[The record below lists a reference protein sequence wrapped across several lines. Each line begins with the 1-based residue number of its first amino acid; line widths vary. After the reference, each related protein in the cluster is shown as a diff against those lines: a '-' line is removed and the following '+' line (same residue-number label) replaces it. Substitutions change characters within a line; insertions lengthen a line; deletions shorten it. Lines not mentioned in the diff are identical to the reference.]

1 MPSTENANVDSNRF
15 MNRAL
20 MRCYGIACDAVLKGR
35 ADLCG
40 TAANPGQDAAAVRTA
55 VAMRWRGLEPPRGVN
70 PTRPSTLRVYQFRH
84 QRAGRIVA
92 MPSSDADDE
101 LAPRV
106 ALADVPK
113 SVGNVGQLIA
123 PLDNR
128 LHSPGLE
135 QLTEDVQ

>member
-1 MPSTENANVDSNRF
+1 M
-15 MNRAL
+15 
-20 MRCYGIACDAVLKGR
+20 
-35 ADLCG
+35 
-40 TAANPGQDAAAVRTA
+40 
-55 VAMRWRGLEPPRGVN
+55 MRWRGLDPPRGVN
-70 PTRPSTLRVYQFRH
+70 PPRPSTLRVYQFRH
-84 QRAGRIVA
+84 QRARRIVA

-101 LAPRV
+101 LALRV

-135 QLTEDVQ
+135 QLTQDVQVGPTGLCHEEDGLATAGPRRGPDPGNVTERPEQPTGLSSDHDQSGIRLQDA